1 MYKSNKKETTMI
13 EKVMA
18 LFGFTSSDNGP
29 NVTALRNKLNQLVQS
44 GASISNISDKEERAR
59 LILEMDH
66 NAFNPYRKV
75 A

>member
-1 MYKSNKKETTMI
+1 MI
-13 EKVMA
+13 NKVMA
-18 LFGFTSSDNGP
+18 MFGFSESDIGP
-29 NVTALRNKLNQLVQS
+29 NVTRLRAKLENLAQS
-44 GASISNISDKEERAR
+44 GLTIANIGDKEERAR